1 MVTLQIRIR
10 NHFHLIM
17 PTRPHA
23 ATRQRMML
31 LLACLTL
38 LAVVSVLSLA
48 LGAKPI
54 PLATVWDSLLGRAAG
69 PDSVVVLQ
77 GRLPRTLLGLLAGA
91 ALGMSGALIQALTRN
106 PLADPGIL
114 GVNAGA
120 SFAMV
125 LGVAFLAVDSQG
137 GYMACAATGALCATL
152 LVYAVGARGRRADP
166 LRIVLAG
173 VAVGAVLMGLS
184 AAITL
189 LDPIA
194 FNRLRYWNAGTLDVR
209 DMAAVGLAAP
219 AILAGGMLA
228 LLLARP
234 LNAMGLG
241 NDLAVSLGG
250 RPLLIQ
256 GGAVAAVTLLSGAST
271 AVAGPIGFVGLM
283 IPHVARRLGGADLRW
298 SLPFTILL
306 APILLLLSD
315 IAGRLLT
322 PGELRVSIVTAFI
335 GAPALIWLA
344 RSHGGSGGKA

>member
-1 MVTLQIRIR
+1 
-10 NHFHLIM
+10 M
-17 PTRPHA
+17 PTSPASSPGRRA
-23 ATRQRMML
+23 AL
-31 LLACLTL
+31 LLACLAL
-38 LAVVSVLSLA
+38 LAVVAALSLA

-54 PLATVWDSLLGRAAG
+54 PLSIVRDSLLGRAIG
-69 PDSVVVLQ
+69 PDSVIVLQ

-91 ALGMSGALIQALTRN
+91 ALGLSGALIQALSRN

-125 LGVAFLAVDSQG
+125 LGVAVFAVDSPL
-137 GYMACAATGALCATL
+137 GYMGCAAAGALCATL
-152 LVYAVGARGRRADP
+152 LVYTVGARGRRADP

-189 LDPIA
+189 LDPVA

-209 DMAAVGLAAP
+209 DLAVVGMAAPV
-219 AILAGGMLA
+219 IVAGGLLS

-234 LNAMGLG
+234 LNAMSLG
-241 NDLAVSLGG
+241 NDLALSLGS
-250 RPLLIQ
+250 RPLLTQ
-256 GGAVAAVTLLSGAST
+256 AGTVAAVTLLCGAST
-271 AVAGPIGFVGLM
+271 AAAGPIGFVGLM
-283 IPHVARRLGGADLRW
+283 IPHVARRLGGVDLRW
-298 SLPFTILL
+298 SLPFTALL
-306 APILLLLSD
+306 APILLLASD
-315 IAGRLLT
+315 IVGRLLT

-344 RSHGGSGGKA
+344 RAHGGAGGKA

>member
-1 MVTLQIRIR
+1 MAIS
-10 NHFHLIM
+10 
-17 PTRPHA
+17 PTSS
-23 ATRQRMML
+23 RQRRAALL
-31 LLACLTL
+31 LLASLAL
-38 LAVVSVLSLA
+38 LAAVSALSLA
-48 LGAKPI
+48 LGAKSI
-54 PLATVWDSLLGRAAG
+54 PLGLVWDSLLGRANG
-69 PDSVVVLQ
+69 PDSVIVLQ

-91 ALGMSGALIQALTRN
+91 ALGLSGALIQALTRN

-137 GYMACAATGALCATL
+137 GYMACAATGAFLATL

-209 DMAAVGLAAP
+209 DMAAVSLAAP
-219 AILAGGMLA
+219 AILAGGALA

-234 LNAMGLG
+234 LNAMSLG
-241 NDLAVSLGG
+241 SDLAVSLGG
-250 RPLLIQ
+250 RPLLTQ
-256 GGAVAAVTLLSGAST
+256 AGAVAAVTLLCGAST
-271 AVAGPIGFVGLM
+271 AAAGPIGFVGLM
-283 IPHVARRLGGADLRW
+283 IPHVARRLGGVDLRW
-298 SLPFTILL
+298 SLPFTALL
-306 APILLLLSD
+306 APILLLASD

-344 RSHGGSGGKA
+344 RGHGGGRA

>member
-1 MVTLQIRIR
+1 
-10 NHFHLIM
+10 M
-17 PTRPHA
+17 PTSLSPPPR
-23 ATRQRMML
+23 RQTL
-31 LLACLTL
+31 LLFACLAL
-38 LAVVSVLSLA
+38 LAAAVVLSLA

-54 PLATVWDSLLGRAAG
+54 PLSTVWNSLLGRDHG
-69 PDSVVVLQ
+69 PDSVIVLQ

-91 ALGMSGALIQALTRN
+91 ALGLAGALTQALTRN
-106 PLADPGIL
+106 PLADPGVL

-125 LGVAFLAVDSQG
+125 LGVAVLAVDSPQ
-137 GYMACAATGALCATL
+137 GYMGCAAAGALAATL

-194 FNRLRYWNAGTLDVR
+194 FNRMRYWNAGTLDVR

-219 AILAGGMLA
+219 AILAGGLLA

-234 LNAMGLG
+234 LGAMALG
-241 NDLAVSLGG
+241 NDLAVSLGS
-250 RPLLIQ
+250 RPLWAQ
-256 GGAVAAVTLLSGAST
+256 AGAVAAITLLCGAST
-271 AVAGPIGFVGLM
+271 AAAGPIGFVGLM
-283 IPHVARRLGGADLRW
+283 IPHVSRRLAGPDLRK
-298 SLPFTILL
+298 SLPFTALL

-315 IAGRLLT
+315 IVGRLLT

-344 RSHGGSGGKA
+344 RGQRAAGSAA